1 MKNVNSGTTTSHSSI
16 KIGDCKTFFTLRSN
30 RSDWWQ
36 NYYLWIITVAETC
49 KNPGIYIIVVVGKS
63 QGVEKHVNVQNVTF
77 QLEQNTAF
85 LLLYLKCTMKQL
97 PILCGQKN
105 TSVYQK

>member
-1 MKNVNSGTTTSHSSI
+1 MKNVNSGTTLSHSSI
-16 KIGDCKTFFTLRSN
+16 KTGNCETFFTFRSN
-30 RSDWWQ
+30 RLDWWQ

-63 QGVEKHVNVQNVTF
+63 QGVEKHVNVQNVAF
-77 QLEQNTAF
+77 QLEQNTEF
-85 LLLYLKCTMKQL
+85 LLLYLKHTMKQQ
-97 PILCGQKN
+97 PIFHVQKN